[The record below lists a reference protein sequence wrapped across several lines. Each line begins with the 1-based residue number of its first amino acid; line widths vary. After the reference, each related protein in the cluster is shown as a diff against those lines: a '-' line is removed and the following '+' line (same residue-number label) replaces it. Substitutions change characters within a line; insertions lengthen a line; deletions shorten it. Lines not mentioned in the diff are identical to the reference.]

1 MNFFDGLMAPLGKNY
16 CALFY
21 FFGLLSLFLA
31 LIAAGGM
38 VMALLNKKSGLVLFM
53 MFINVLSNIFMYY
66 VMRIYYSMCISS
78 LL

>member
-38 VMALLNKKSGLVLFM
+38 VMGLFQKKSGLVLFM
-53 MFINVLSNIFMYY
+53 MFLNVLSNIFMYY
-66 VMRIYYSMCISS
+66 VMRIYYSMCIAS
-78 LL
+78 LR